1 VNKLLEQ
8 GGTFEA
14 LRSRD
19 FRWYWLGR
27 VTSLAA
33 FQMDGVAQGWLV
45 YELTGSAVS
54 LGWVSAC
61 RSISMLLFSLYG
73 GVISDRV
80 PKRDV
85 LVWTRLARLLTH
97 LAVAVLIS
105 TGSIRVWHLAVRSLL
120 SGVFIA
126 IVVPAE
132 RAIVPELVDRPVLL
146 NAVSLTAIATGL
158 MGILAAWV
166 AGFTIEAIGVGGVYY
181 AIVAFHVLT
190 ALVVAQL
197 PSIVADRSAV
207 NSVWA
212 DLVEGVR
219 YVFRQRALVPLMA
232 LALAVVLFGRP
243 YRTLMPKFAKDV
255 MGFEA
260 AGLGLLMA
268 APEVGSLVSSL
279 AVASLGDFRGKGRLL
294 LAAGVALGASLLLY
308 AHVQTLALVL
318 LFLALVGAASNI
330 SQVTSQTLV
339 QSGSTDRFQGR
350 VASLYMVLGG
360 LTPLGTM
367 PAGVIADRLGVPAAV
382 GIEGVLLV
390 LIFGGMV
397 AWGARVRRME

>member
-1 VNKLLEQ
+1 
-8 GGTFEA
+8 
-14 LRSRD
+14 
-19 FRWYWLGR
+19 
-27 VTSLAA
+27 
-33 FQMDGVAQGWLV
+33 
-45 YELTGSAVS
+45 
-54 LGWVSAC
+54 
-61 RSISMLLFSLYG
+61 
-73 GVISDRV
+73 
-80 PKRDV
+80 
-85 LVWTRLARLLTH
+85 
-97 LAVAVLIS
+97 
-105 TGSIRVWHLAVRSLL
+105 
-120 SGVFIA
+120 
-126 IVVPAE
+126 
-132 RAIVPELVDRPVLL
+132 
-146 NAVSLTAIATGL
+146 

-166 AGFTIEAIGVGGVYY
+166 AGFTIDAIGVGGVYY
-181 AIVAFHVLT
+181 AIVGFHVLT

-197 PSIVADRSAV
+197 PSIVADRSTV

-219 YVFRQRALVPLMA
+219 YVFRQRALVPLLA

-279 AVASLGDFRGKGRLL
+279 AVASLGDFRGKGKLL

-308 AHVQTLALVL
+308 AHVQALALVL

-350 VASLYMVLGG
+350 MMSVYMVLGG

-390 LIFGGMV
+390 LIFAGMA